1 VTGLSVVTEFVP
13 NLSEQSGNRAQAV
26 RAASSGGADGRIR
39 YAPETRI
46 STLLLSYK
54 IKVWTEYLAG

>member
-13 NLSEQSGNRAQAV
+13 NLSEQSGNRAQGV
-26 RAASSGGADGRIR
+26 RAASSGGVAGRVR
-39 YAPETRI
+39 YAPETKI

-54 IKVWTEYLAG
+54 IKV